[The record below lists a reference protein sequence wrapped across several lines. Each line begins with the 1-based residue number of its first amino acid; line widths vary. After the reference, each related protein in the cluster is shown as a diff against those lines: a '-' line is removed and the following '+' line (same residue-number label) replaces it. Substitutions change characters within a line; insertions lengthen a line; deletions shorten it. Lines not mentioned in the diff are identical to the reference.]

1 MCRTDGPARTAT
13 SHSISPRGAAV
24 SSESAEPV
32 FLIDVDTGDADPMTE
47 ITLASVGL
55 KEKADLQRWMT
66 QYPEIVGPDLLL
78 ITTEFNQW
86 EIPDRLLSHDRLPSA
101 EKRV

>member
-1 MCRTDGPARTAT
+1 
-13 SHSISPRGAAV
+13 
-24 SSESAEPV
+24 
-32 FLIDVDTGDADPMTE
+32 MTE

-55 KEKADLQRWMT
+55 KEKADLQRWVT
-66 QYPEIVGPDLLL
+66 QYPEIVGRDLLL

-86 EIPDRLLSHDRLPSA
+86 EIRDRLLSHDRLPSA